1 MTLSDFIETLV
12 VAANLGI
19 FLLIVLTISERLR
32 SGWGTVEREVQE
44 IVARREFTE
53 RDRARFDES
62 VEEERRAVSALDDQI
77 DRAKEDL
84 AALNKRHA
92 EVDLPFIYTASPV
105 EGIDPRFPSWRLL
118 AHNPQIG
125 QRSMQ
130 LSETA
135 FQWNEGR
142 FYEIP
147 APNHVVARSILER
160 MLPASDGFFVRV
172 IDDERSGVA

>member
-32 SGWGTVEREVQE
+32 AGWGTVEREVNE
-44 IVARREFTE
+44 VIARREFTE
-53 RDRARFDES
+53 HDRIRFDES
-62 VEEERRAVSALDDQI
+62 VEEERRAVSALEDQI
-77 DRAKEDL
+77 ARAQEEL
-84 AALNKRHA
+84 SALNKRHA

>member
-32 SGWGTVEREVQE
+32 AGWSTVEREVHD
-44 IVARREFTE
+44 IVARREFTDN
-53 RDRARFDES
+53 DRVRFDES
-62 VEEERRAVSALDDQI
+62 VEAESRAVGALDDQI
-77 DRAKEDL
+77 QRAQDELSDIK
-84 AALNKRHA
+84 KRHA
-92 EVDLPFIYTASPV
+92 EVDLPFIYSASPM
-105 EGIDPRFPSWRLL
+105 EGVDPRFPAWRLL
-118 AHNPQIG
+118 AHNPQLG

-142 FYEIP
+142 FYEVP

-160 MLPASDGFFVRV
+160 MLPATEGFFVRV
-172 IDDERSGVA
+172 MDDERSGVA

>member
-1 MTLSDFIETLV
+1 MTLGDFIETLV

-32 SGWGTVEREVQE
+32 AGWSTVEREVQE
-44 IVARREFTE
+44 VIARREFTE
-53 RDRARFDES
+53 HDRVRFDES
-62 VEEERRAVSALDDQI
+62 VAEESNAVATLDEQIGRAQDELQAI
-77 DRAKEDL
+77 
-84 AALNKRHA
+84 NKRHA
-92 EVDLPFIYTASPV
+92 EVDLPFIYTASPM

-118 AHNPQIG
+118 AHNPQLG
-125 QRSMQ
+125 QR
-130 LSETA
+130 

-160 MLPASDGFFVRV
+160 MLPANEGFFVRV
-172 IDDERSGVA
+172 MDDERSGVA